1 MPSSTTASSSQ
12 IEQYANRFR
21 SVRAEAQSLVAGVS
35 DEVLLRPPEPGRWSA
50 AQCFDHLNTV
60 GWLLLSRMERQIN
73 DAQEHGP
80 FGEEPFRYGFV
91 SRTMIWL
98 MQPTSNVPIPAPSS
112 YTPDAPFTLQAHT
125 VVTEF
130 LQLQDDLVDCVHRSK
145 GLDLRRVRVPS
156 PAAPILTIS
165 LGAWYEATIAH
176 ERRHLAQAESA
187 VAAVRAIER
196 PPE

>member
-1 MPSSTTASSSQ
+1 MPSPTTASSSQ
-12 IEQYANRFR
+12 IERYAQDFR
-21 SVRAEAQSLVAGVS
+21 AIRNEAQSLAEGVP

-50 AQCFDHLNTV
+50 AQCLDHLNTA
-60 GWLLLSRMERQIN
+60 GWLLLARMERQIN
-73 DAQEHGP
+73 DAKEHGP
-80 FGEEPFRYGFV
+80 FGEGPFRYGFV

-98 MQPTSNVPIPAPSS
+98 MQPTSNVPIPAPTS
-112 YTPDAPFTLQAHT
+112 YKPDAPSTLQAHA

-130 LQLQDDLVDCVHRSK
+130 LQLQDDLVDCVQRSK

-176 ERRHLAQAESA
+176 ERRHLAQAEAA
-187 VAAVRAIER
+187 VAAVHSG
-196 PPE
+196 